1 MYRRKGNSH
10 RGQLQIA
17 ETLVSVSL
25 MLVLALFLV
34 NAATQ
39 AESPY
44 SSLENLDRI
53 ASDIL
58 VTSDEAG
65 LLRPV
70 IYLYDDNVHETNYT
84 YYRNSLDV
92 FISTIISENIGY
104 AMIAHEVINGSAA
117 PNYFTLLGN
126 SIEIIGLLNG
136 GEGAVSNYF
145 LGSFSSA
152 TFGLYYSQYLVR
164 LYLWEK
170 I

>member
-1 MYRRKGNSH
+1 MYRRKFNSH

-34 NAATQ
+34 SAATQ

-44 SSLENLDRI
+44 SSLENLDRV

-70 IYLYDDNVHETNYT
+70 IYLYSDNVHETNYT

-92 FISTIISENIGY
+92 FISTIISGNIGY

-117 PNYFTLLGN
+117 LNYFTLLGN
-126 SIEIIGLLNG
+126 SIEIFGLLNG
-136 GEGAVSNYF
+136 GEGAVCNYF